1 MGIALLALEGLFTP
15 LQALLAQAT
24 ARRQAPAPTVR
35 AIRGNDTHVPAND
48 DLMLRAPTL
57 ARSSAHGSGMS
68 TVRRPAQAHRPL
80 RVVRVIDPKAR
91 DAGRLV
97 ISGRMADVCAELDR
111 LAEIESRRH

>member
-15 LQALLAQAT
+15 LQALLNQAT
-24 ARRQAPAPTVR
+24 ARRQTAVPAGRTLG
-35 AIRGNDTHVPAND
+35 GNDKNASAND
-48 DLMLRAPTL
+48 ALMSRPAATRGP
-57 ARSSAHGSGMS
+57 AHGSS
-68 TVRRPAQAHRPL
+68 LSAPRRPAQPHRPL